1 MVRNIWMIFRSL
13 TSTYSYLWFH
23 VDDDKEK
30 VDNQGEKS
38 FFRQKTIAKKIR
50 ITLLRFSMSLL
61 HKKAKDE
68 FA

>member
-1 MVRNIWMIFRSL
+1 MPVGSFILSMLLYVITLFYYLSL
-13 TSTYSYLWFH
+13 IIIRLGNWTT
-23 VDDDKEK
+23 K
-30 VDNQGEKS
+30 V